1 MKVFDDTVIEPED
14 LSYEQKEMVASF
26 VDEVNRFHQENG
38 HQDELLPASFF
49 RMRQN
54 SNNGSPTSRA
64 TLLCPS
70 ISAVT
75 ALRFLKARS
84 FNYAVALNLYKENYS
99 IRQTLKKKVKV
110 EDILKFVRMGCIHFN
125 GLAKDKTMCLVADVS
140 RFIPRQTD
148 STTIAFLL
156 TFATDLVSYCIPS
169 EKVTV
174 LVDCSNFSIFK
185 NVEYQMIPAIIPIV
199 NVCMPEILARVFL
212 LNTPY
217 AMRKVWNFIKG
228 SLGPKTVEK
237 IHFLEKDESDKI
249 FEFVDKGNLE
259 KKFGGSLETDF
270 SEAAQA
276 STLDNL
282 VLGSIEAVSYK
293 EFPVQEYLRYV
304 GERLALKSNSS
315 NNSFT
320 NNQ

>member
-1 MKVFDDTVIEPED
+1 
-14 LSYEQKEMVASF
+14 
-26 VDEVNRFHQENG
+26 
-38 HQDELLPASFF
+38 
-49 RMRQN
+49 
-54 SNNGSPTSRA
+54 
-64 TLLCPS
+64 
-70 ISAVT
+70 
-75 ALRFLKARS
+75 
-84 FNYAVALNLYKENYS
+84 
-99 IRQTLKKKVKV
+99 
-110 EDILKFVRMGCIHFN
+110 
-125 GLAKDKTMCLVADVS
+125 
-140 RFIPRQTD
+140 
-148 STTIAFLL
+148 
-156 TFATDLVSYCIPS
+156 
-169 EKVTV
+169 
-174 LVDCSNFSIFK
+174 
-185 NVEYQMIPAIIPIV
+185 MIPAIIPIV
-199 NVCMPEILARVFL
+199 NVFSYYFFILHFATGYCKVCMPEILARVFL

-249 FEFVDKGNLE
+249 FEFVDKGNLGTYGFPIAINLTIITSYIIE